1 MAGIDHNPWE
11 KPSPVAPSQSNFASE
26 TLKKNVLDIQ
36 PARILAVW
44 PFIILG
50 GLLGLFISWTYLRYS
65 INIYQVTTSAV
76 LENNKEMG
84 ALEAIYS
91 TKDPLND
98 QIALLKSPTVAR
110 RVVDT
115 LFLQYH
121 TLVKVTTI

>member
-1 MAGIDHNPWE
+1 MATIDHNPWE
-11 KPSPVAPSQSNFASE
+11 KSSQVAQPSTSFVRE

-76 LENNKEMG
+76 LENNKE
-84 ALEAIYS
+84 I
-91 TKDPLND
+91 
-98 QIALLKSPTVAR
+98 
-110 RVVDT
+110 
-115 LFLQYH
+115 
-121 TLVKVTTI
+121 